1 MVHRTLNDIVVVL
14 ALALGCAG
22 AAQAPSNAEIVERLV
37 SPAVDAPPALDG
49 KADDPAWA
57 AAPKL
62 SLEAERK
69 LPPDVGAKTKI
80 SLQSVHTSSKVYF
93 LVIYE
98 DTTASIEHK
107 PWVWNAGKSA
117 YEEGPEREDMC
128 SFAFEHTGP
137 FVADML
143 APEES
148 TWDVWHWKA
157 ARTNPQGFAMDKLH
171 RYTRALPEGKAKQY
185 DARDGNPLWI
195 ARLED
200 SGDTVE
206 VKQPA
211 LATFAADKVPQYV
224 PGTPRGS
231 TADVRAKGRWSDGR
245 WTLELERALDT
256 GQADDTRF
264 DLARSYRMAL
274 AVFDHTG
281 DMDKATGV
289 IELEFGSQASRIDF
303 EGDAPG
309 AAPRD
314 FRQEKTG
321 GGAAGLWKT
330 VEAKDAPSGGL
341 VLAQASTDDTDDRY
355 PLCIYEPLSAL
366 DVLVSVR
373 FKTISGE
380 VDQAA
385 GVVLRLKDKDNYY
398 IARANALED
407 NVRLYKV
414 VDGKRKQFA
423 GTSCEVSPGAW
434 HTLALEARGSH
445 FRVCFDG
452 ALLFEADDAT
462 FHAAGQV
469 GLWTKADSVTWFD
482 DLEVVDLGAER

>member
-1 MVHRTLNDIVVVL
+1 MARTVLNQMAAVL
-14 ALALGCAG
+14 VLGLGCAS
-22 AAQAPSNAEIVERLV
+22 AAQAPSNAGIMERLV

-62 SLEAERK
+62 SLDAERK
-69 LPPDVGAKTKI
+69 LPPDLGAKTKV
-80 SLQSVHTSSKVYF
+80 SLQSVHTTSKVYF
-93 LVIYE
+93 LVTWE
-98 DTTASIEHK
+98 DTTESIEHK

-128 SFAFEHTGP
+128 SLAFEHTGR

-143 APEES
+143 APEGA

-171 RYTRALPEGKAKQY
+171 RYTRAKPEGKAKQY
-185 DARDGNPLWI
+185 DARDGKPLWI
-195 ARLED
+195 ARPED

-211 LATFAADKVPQYV
+211 PATFAADKVPQYV

-231 TADVRAKGRWSDGR
+231 TADVPAKARWSDGR
-245 WTLELERALDT
+245 WTLEIERALDT

-289 IELEFGSQASRIDF
+289 IELVFASRATRIDF

-309 AAPRD
+309 AAPKD

-321 GGAAGLWKT
+321 GGAAGLWNT
-330 VEAKDAPSGGL
+330 AEAKDAPSGGRI
-341 VLAQASTDDTDDRY
+341 LAQASTDDTDDRY
-355 PLCIYEPLSAL
+355 PLCIYETLSVRDA
-366 DVLVSVR
+366 LVSVR
-373 FKTISGE
+373 FKAISGE

-385 GVVLRLKDKDNYY
+385 GVILRLEDKDNYY

-434 HTLALEARGSH
+434 HTLALEARGNH
-445 FRVCFDG
+445 FRVFLDG

-462 FHAAGQV
+462 IDAAGRV

-482 DLEVVDLGAER
+482 DFEVVELGVGR